1 MTIKK
6 NIPAVPVEQ
15 RASECLA
22 QPASADP
29 SKAAL
34 KTTRRD
40 FLKASGMLSM
50 SSLMGTAALMTQSD
64 EAKAAIEWAEHFQK
78 NYRLMT
84 DAEKAEARARLER
97 RYSQEYGKQVTVDTT
112 GPQPGVLMG
121 YALNIRKCIGCRRC
135 VKACGAEN
143 NQSRGTRP
151 GEKIEWIQVL
161 RMERGKFE
169 QGKMDHGYPEG
180 LGIQVGGN
188 AFTPAGQVLE
198 GQYLYNPEAVQ

>member
-121 YALNIRKCIGCRRC
+121 YALNVRK
-135 VKACGAEN
+135 
-143 NQSRGTRP
+143 
-151 GEKIEWIQVL
+151 
-161 RMERGKFE
+161 
-169 QGKMDHGYPEG
+169 
-180 LGIQVGGN
+180 
-188 AFTPAGQVLE
+188 
-198 GQYLYNPEAVQ
+198 